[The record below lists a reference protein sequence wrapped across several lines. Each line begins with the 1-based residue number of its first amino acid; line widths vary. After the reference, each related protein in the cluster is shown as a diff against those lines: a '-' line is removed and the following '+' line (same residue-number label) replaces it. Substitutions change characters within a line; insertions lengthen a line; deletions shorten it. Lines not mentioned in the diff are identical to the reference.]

1 MSFLGGGTD
10 YPECISRHGEGA
22 VLGATIDK
30 YVYCSATRFYSRL
43 FDHSIR
49 LSYRTVERVRSLD
62 EIRHAPIRKC
72 LELHGIRRDIEVGHS
87 AELPAYSGLGS
98 SSSFVVGLLNALHSF
113 KGERVGPLDLAMEA
127 IRVER
132 RLLGDNV
139 GLQDQTLSAV
149 GGLNLVRFGGE
160 RDVRPRRLD
169 VGPERL
175 RELSAHLVLLF
186 TGIQRRASD
195 VISGQLDRA
204 GENGPTVRRLSR
216 LAHRGAEA
224 LEGAFRPDEFGG
236 LIDEGWR
243 LKRGLGPWPRPLG
256 HRGRH
261 RRDTRAG
268 HAGRRLRRQA
278 AGGRRRRVLPVH
290 SEPGGPPGVPRRDGR
305 PRGGA
310 RIHKRPREPRH
321 RGRGPAG
328 VRRAAARRGGAPGA
342 GPGAPRCRLA
352 GSFAARQR
360 PAAGRGPPAGR
371 PDSRGLRGLR
381 GDPP

>member
-30 YVYCSATRFYSRL
+30 YVYCSAARFYSRL

-72 LELHGIRRDIEVGHS
+72 LELHGIRRDIEIGHS

-113 KGERVGPLDLAMEA
+113 KGERVEPLDLAMEA

-160 RDVRPRRLD
+160 RDVRPRPLD

-175 RELSAHLVLLF
+175 RELSGHLVLLF

-204 GENGPTVRRLSR
+204 AENGPTIRRLSR

-236 LIDEGWR
+236 LVDEGWK
-243 LKRGLGPWPRPLG
+243 LKRGLGPSVTADAIDEI
-256 HRGRH
+256 HERGL
-261 RRDTRAG
+261 RAG
-268 HAGRRLRRQA
+268 AYGGKLLG
-278 AGGRRRRVLPVH
+278 AGG
-290 SEPGGPPGVPRRDGR
+290 GGFFLFIVSP
-305 PRGGA
+305 
-310 RIHKRPREPRH
+310 
-321 RGRGPAG
+321 
-328 VRRAAARRGGAPGA
+328 AARRGFLGAMDD
-342 GPGAPRCRLA
+342 LA
-352 GSFAARQR
+352 EVPVSISTSGSRVIESAAR
-360 PAAGRGPPAGR
+360 PE
-371 PDSRGLRGLR
+371 
-381 GDPP
+381 